1 MRKIK
6 SGFIRPGAALAAL
19 AALGALG
26 MACNGHSTS
35 PTEIAKRTPPAIS
48 NLRNPTSAVVV
59 PPALNG
65 RRAGFLPIAFD
76 FTDPDGDLLQV
87 MVTFPDGPAT
97 NLIKDQAGHTSG
109 TVSIQQSLLLP
120 PSGQRVPYSVVV
132 TDHNGNFSNTLAG
145 SYIAP

>member
-1 MRKIK
+1 MRKIRI
-6 SGFIRPGAALAAL
+6 GFILVGAALATL
-19 AALGALG
+19 S

-48 NLRNPTSAVVV
+48 NLRNPTNPVVV

-65 RRAGFLPIAFD
+65 RRVGFLPIAFD
-76 FTDPDGDLLQV
+76 YTDPDGDLFQV

-97 NLIKDQAGHTSG
+97 NPIAGQAGHTSG
-109 TVSIQQSLLLP
+109 TVSIQQSLVFP
-120 PSGQRVPYSVVV
+120 ASGTKVPYGVAV
-132 TDHNGNFSNTLAG
+132 TDRNGNVSNTLAG